1 MKKIK
6 VHPGVVLLSVCDEHL
21 LISTLEARKDLPY
34 IQQINSAADYYW
46 KLLEQDTDIKI
57 IVDKAA
63 EKFNMPKIKAF
74 ITVNNFINKLAE
86 TGYVTVQDVEEPK

>member
-21 LISTLEARKDLPY
+21 LIATLEARKDLPY
-34 IQQINSAADYYW
+34 IQQVNGAAAYYW

-63 EKFNMPKIKAF
+63 EKFNMPKIKAL

-86 TGYVTVQDVEEPK
+86 TGYVTIQEVEESK

>member
-34 IQQINSAADYYW
+34 IQQIDVTCKRFKNF
-46 KLLEQDTDIKI
+46 EPNIICTKI
-57 IVDKAA
+57 FRLKHLCKYLIGKCSQRIFIIFAVD
-63 EKFNMPKIKAF
+63 E
-74 ITVNNFINKLAE
+74 
-86 TGYVTVQDVEEPK
+86 

>member
-21 LISTLEARKDLPY
+21 LISTLEARKELPY
-34 IQQINSAADYYW
+34 IQQINSAAAYYW